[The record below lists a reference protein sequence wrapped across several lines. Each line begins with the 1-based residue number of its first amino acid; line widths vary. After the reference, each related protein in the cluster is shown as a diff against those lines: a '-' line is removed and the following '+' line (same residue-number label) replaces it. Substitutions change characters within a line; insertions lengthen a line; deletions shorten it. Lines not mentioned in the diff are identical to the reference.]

1 VKQKLS
7 PEYQA
12 GVNLGYISQEAA
24 AREQFPRAAAQPRPD
39 SSSTSSTSSS
49 IKERE
54 WPVLEKK
61 IAYHGVIGDLAR
73 LIEPETESDPAAI
86 LFQILAFAGCCLG
99 RHAFYPV
106 EGDRHY
112 TNLNVV
118 IVGQS
123 SKGRKGTSLG
133 QVRRAFN
140 LADKRFADECIQS
153 GLSSGEGL
161 IWAVRDASGEG
172 PDDDHGV
179 FDKRLL
185 VAESEFAGLLRVM
198 QREGNIVSRIIR
210 DAWDRGDLGVMTK
223 KCPTKATGAHISIV
237 GHITSDEL
245 RRYLDRTEAANGF
258 ANRFLFAVVKRS
270 KCLPFGGNLNDL
282 DIQPIAKVM
291 SDAFESAKNLAAV
304 SFDNDARERW
314 KEVYP
319 KLSKGSPGLHGCVTG
334 RAEAQ
339 VVRIALIYALMG
351 QNNKIGVDHLLAAL
365 AIWDYANESA
375 KYIFGE
381 ATGDPTRDTIVTS
394 LKASSTGMT
403 RSDISGALGRHIK
416 ADQIDRTLAEL
427 KTEGLADC
435 ETEVTEGRPKE
446 IWTWK

>member
-1 VKQKLS
+1 MVD
-7 PEYQA
+7 
-12 GVNLGYISQEAA
+12 A
-24 AREQFPRAAAQPRPD
+24 ARNYVDDLASKRLDALKEDVSEQG
-39 SSSTSSTSSS
+39 
-49 IKERE
+49 
-54 WPVLEKK
+54 WPVLEKE

-99 RHAFYPV
+99 RYAFYPV

-112 TNLNVV
+112 TNLNIVL
-118 IVGQS
+118 VGQS

-140 LADKRFADECIQS
+140 LADRQFADDCIQS

-161 IWAVRDASGEG
+161 IWAVRDASGDG

-270 KCLPFGGNLNDL
+270 KCLPFGGNLEDT
-282 DIQPIAKVM
+282 DIQPIAKAM
-291 SDAFESAKNLAAV
+291 SDAIRNAKNLAAV
-304 SFDNDARERW
+304 SFDNDAREQW
-314 KEVYP
+314 KKVYP
-319 KLSKGSPGLHGCVTG
+319 ELSEGSPGLHGCVTG

-339 VVRIALIYALMG
+339 VVRIALIYALMD
-351 QNNKIGVDHLLAAL
+351 QENKIGVDHLLAAL
-365 AIWDYANESA
+365 AVWDYANESA
-375 KYIFGE
+375 KYIFGD
-381 ATGDPTRDTIVTS
+381 ATGDPARDTIVAN
-394 LKASSTGMT
+394 LKASPRGLT
-403 RSDISGALGRHIK
+403 RSQISGALGRHIK
-416 ADQIDRTLAEL
+416 ADRIDRTLAEL
-427 KTEGLADC
+427 KSEGLADC

>member
-1 VKQKLS
+1 M
-7 PEYQA
+7 A
-12 GVNLGYISQEAA
+12 DA
-24 AREQFPRAAAQPRPD
+24 ARNYLDDLAAKRLNALEEDVSEQG
-39 SSSTSSTSSS
+39 
-49 IKERE
+49 
-54 WPVLEKK
+54 WPVLEKE

-99 RHAFYPV
+99 RYAFYPV
-106 EGDRHY
+106 EGDRHH
-112 TNLNVV
+112 TNLNIVL
-118 IVGQS
+118 VGQS

-140 LADKRFADECIQS
+140 LADKQFADDCIQS

-161 IWAVRDASGEG
+161 IWAVRDASGDG

-258 ANRFLFAVVKRS
+258 ANRFLYAAVKRS
-270 KCLPFGGNLNDL
+270 KCLPFGGNLEDT

-291 SDAFESAKNLAAV
+291 SEAIKSATNLSDV
-304 SFDNDARERW
+304 SFNNDAREQW
-314 KEVYP
+314 KKVYP
-319 KLSKGSPGLHGCVTG
+319 ELSEGSPGLHGCVTG

-339 VVRIALIYALMG
+339 VVRIALIYALMD
-351 QNNKIGVDHLLAAL
+351 QKNEIGVDHLLAAL
-365 AIWDYANESA
+365 AVWDYANDSA
-375 KYIFGE
+375 KYIFGD
-381 ATGDPTRDTIVTS
+381 ATGDPAWDTIVAN
-394 LKASSTGMT
+394 LKASPRGLT
-403 RSDISGALGRHIK
+403 RSQISGALGRHIK
-416 ADQIDRTLAEL
+416 ADRIDRTLAEL
-427 KTEGLADC
+427 KAEGVADC
-435 ETEVTEGRPKE
+435 EIEETNGRPRE